1 MEKEDVFE
9 RVKRR
14 ICKGLEGEKAN
25 KKLFHFIIISKI
37 EEKLKKK
44 EIPKQNKTKTV
55 KSVLCPPTN
64 S

>member
-37 EEKLKKK
+37 EEKL
-44 EIPKQNKTKTV
+44 
-55 KSVLCPPTN
+55 
-64 S
+64 